1 MSKPAPSIE
10 NRLSFER
17 CLCFENHRGMVGPT
31 DRKGRRVAS
40 ATARRKAADGGG
52 LISQDVVAR
61 LKGDILDG
69 RFAPGS
75 KLGTAMLQAAY
86 AASVG
91 TLREALFHLR
101 SEGLVE
107 MEAGRGFRVAP
118 VSAEDLRD
126 VSALYVEMEERTAV
140 DSVRHGDE
148 EWETGVLTSF
158 HRLARI
164 EALPR
169 EERIRRSSEWLVCHR
184 EFHLA
189 LVAGCRSRW
198 LLRLRAQLYDHMERY
213 RLLSQKHR
221 PLSMTKRREHAL
233 IRDAALARRAEDT
246 GALLRAHLEETTETV
261 LRHAPQFMP
270 TT

>member
-1 MSKPAPSIE
+1 MSKPPASIE
-10 NRLSFER
+10 NHKSFER
-17 CLCFENHRGMVGPT
+17 CLCFENHRGMVAAT
-31 DRKGRRVAS
+31 DRKGGRVAS
-40 ATARRKAADGGG
+40 ATAKRKAAADGV
-52 LISQDVVAR
+52 LISQDIEAR

-69 RFAPGS
+69 RFPPGS

-86 AASVG
+86 GTSVG
-91 TLREALFHLR
+91 TLREALSHLR

-126 VSALYVEMEERTAV
+126 VSALYVEMEERAAV

-198 LLRLRAQLYDHMERY
+198 MLRLRAQLFDHMERY
-213 RLLSQKHR
+213 RLISQKHR
-221 PLSMTKRREHAL
+221 PLSMTKRREHEM
-233 IRDAALARRAEDT
+233 IRDAALARRAEET
-246 GALLRAHLEETTETV
+246 GVLLRRHLEETTETV

-270 TT
+270 SE

>member
-1 MSKPAPSIE
+1 M
-10 NRLSFER
+10 
-17 CLCFENHRGMVGPT
+17 
-31 DRKGRRVAS
+31 AS

-140 DSVRHGDE
+140 ESVRHGDE
-148 EWETGVLTSF
+148 EWETGLVAAF

-198 LLRLRAQLYDHMERY
+198 MLRVRAQLFDHMERY

-270 TT
+270 TA